1 MRRKIQY
8 CEDNKTIHSYY
19 VPHERNPCGCGSNLY
34 HLQYDVKNIYGVC
47 NACKEDLYI
56 YNDDVIQENLNK
68 GIWR

>member
-8 CEDNKTIHSYY
+8 CEDNETIHSYY

-34 HLQYDVKNIYGVC
+34 HLQYDGKNIYGVC

-56 YNDDVIQENLNK
+56 YNDDVIMMN
-68 GIWR
+68 

>member
-8 CEDNKTIHSYY
+8 CEDNETIHSYY

-34 HLQYDVKNIYGVC
+34 HLQYDGKNIYGVC

-56 YNDDVIQENLNK
+56 YNDDVILEKLN
-68 GIWR
+68 